1 MGGNGGSGSG
11 GGSGESRSGDG
22 SGSVG
27 GGEKIFVSVR
37 LRPLNG
43 REIVT
48 NDVSDWECVADNTIV
63 YKNTNLSVPERSMY
77 PSAYT
82 FDRVFGCDCSTR
94 QVYQD
99 AAKDVVLSVVG
110 GINASIFAYGQ
121 TSSGKTFTMTGI
133 TEYTLAD
140 IYDYVQ
146 KHTERDFH
154 LKFSAME
161 IYNESVRDLLST
173 DGYPLR
179 LLDDPERGTIVENLT
194 EESVR
199 DWDHVMELLSI
210 CEDQR
215 QSGETSLNETS
226 SRSHQII
233 RLTIESSPHNYVGRD
248 SASTLVSTVNFV
260 DLAGSERA
268 SQSLTAGARLK
279 EGCHINRSLLTLGTV
294 IRKLSKGR
302 SGHIPFR
309 DSKLTRILQS
319 SLGGNSRTA
328 IICTMSPARS
338 HVEQSRNTLLF
349 ASCAKEVST
358 NAQVNTVI
366 SDKALVKHLQREL
379 DRLENELRSPTS
391 KQMLSDTAA
400 LLQEKDLQIEK
411 MQKQHM
417 LMLKQIEELT
427 VERDDARSQVQDL
440 LRLVGNNGNPMMP
453 LGQDEYPHLRVHIS
467 PEPENYLPETSVV
480 EDLRHSF
487 DGSVRTLGSSRYS
500 PRRSESSFD
509 ENYMRVTEFD
519 DISVSN
525 STPLRPMIRIA
536 QSSECGSCHEW
547 DDVDIVDEKNNEN
560 SQELCKVVRCIEAEE
575 STPKVYVQSYP
586 LSPDAT
592 VRNSSQEVFHDD
604 EGESHKVTSN
614 KDEYMSPKSN
624 ENGETK
630 EHEIIVQPPLKEDRE
645 VETPLKDDKQLES
658 SPLDKDNHLKELPQ
672 GFKLPKSRSWSESI
686 HFTWLNR
693 LENCTPPNGYE
704 GYYTGRPHSL
714 PIKSC
719 RFNYGVE
726 LEKGSLSSKGTVY
739 LNANG
744 TQKKIS
750 SDEEDSSITSA
761 TKEPADRQPD
771 EQVEDTQTTTMKRTK
786 SVKNIGLDPIED
798 GTRATSW
805 ALEFKRQQKEL
816 VQLWHE
822 CNVSLVH
829 RTYFILLIHGD
840 PGDAIYMEVERRRL
854 AFVKDMFSRVNLAVD
869 QGQTITRAS
878 TKKALRREREMLTKQ
893 MSKKLSEEERESLF
907 LRWDIGLNTK
917 YRRIQLANQ
926 LWSKVNDMDHAFESA
941 VIVAK
946 LVGLIRD
953 PDHAPKEVFELNFT
967 PSPTRSS
974 YSFKRSLI
982 PLKMG

>member
-1 MGGNGGSGSG
+1 M
-11 GGSGESRSGDG
+11 
-22 SGSVG
+22 
-27 GGEKIFVSVR
+27 
-37 LRPLNG
+37 
-43 REIVT
+43 

-63 YKNTNLSVPERSMY
+63 YKNVNLSVPERSMY

-121 TSSGKTFTMTGI
+121 TSSGKTYTMTGI

-161 IYNESVRDLLST
+161 IYNESVRDLLSS

-179 LLDDPERGTIVENLT
+179 LLDDPERGVIVENLT
-194 EESVR
+194 DEIVR
-199 DWDHVMELLSI
+199 DWDHVVELLSI
-210 CEDQR
+210 CEAQR

-233 RLTIESSPHNYVGRD
+233 RLTIESSPHNYIGRD
-248 SASTLVSTVNFV
+248 SASTLISTVNFV

-268 SQSLTAGARLK
+268 SQSLTAGTRLK

-349 ASCAKEVST
+349 ASCAKEVCT

-379 DRLENELRSPTS
+379 DRLENELRTPGSN
-391 KQMLSDTAA
+391 QMISDITA
-400 LLQEKDLQIEK
+400 LLQERDHQIQK
-411 MQKQHM
+411 MQ
-417 LMLKQIEELT
+417 KQIEELT
-427 VERDDARSQVQDL
+427 IERDDARSQVQDL
-440 LRLVGNNGNPMMP
+440 LRLVVNNGNSLIRIGP
-453 LGQDEYPHLRVHIS
+453 DNYPRLRVQIS
-467 PEPENYLPETSVV
+467 PEPENYLPETSIV

-487 DGSVRTLGSSRYS
+487 DGSVRTLASSRYS
-500 PRRSESSFD
+500 PRRSESSFE
-509 ENYMRVTEFD
+509 ENYIRVTEFD
-519 DISVSN
+519 DTSPSN
-525 STPLRPMIRIA
+525 NTPLRPIRIA
-536 QSSECGSCHEW
+536 QLSECGSCHEW
-547 DDVDIVDEKNNEN
+547 DEVDEKSNRT
-560 SQELCKVVRCIEAEE
+560 SQELCKEVCCIETEE
-575 STPKVYVQSYP
+575 LTPKIYVQSYC
-586 LSPDAT
+586 LSPDANI
-592 VRNSSQEVFHDD
+592 RISSQAMFHDD
-604 EGESHKVTSN
+604 ESETHDVTST
-614 KDEYMSPKSN
+614 KGEYMSPKSN
-624 ENGETK
+624 ENGEMK
-630 EHEIIVQPPLKEDRE
+630 EHNRVAQPPLKEDRE
-645 VETPLKDDKQLES
+645 VETSLKEDGQLES
-658 SPLDKDNHLKELPQ
+658 SPLDKDNHLAEFPQ
-672 GFKLPKSRSWSESI
+672 SFKLPKSRSWSEGR
-686 HFTWLNR
+686 HFTWLNKV
-693 LENCTPPNGYE
+693 ENNTPPNGYE
-704 GYYTGRPHSL
+704 KYYTGRAQSFS
-714 PIKSC
+714 IKSSTLS
-719 RFNYGVE
+719 YGVAS
-726 LEKGSLSSKGTVY
+726 EKGSHSSMGTTD
-739 LNANG
+739 LNSNEAE
-744 TQKKIS
+744 KKIS

-761 TKEPADRQPD
+761 TKEPAETRHD
-771 EQVEDTQTTTMKRTK
+771 EEVEDTQITTMKRMK
-786 SVKNIGLDPIED
+786 SVKSIGLDPIED
-798 GTRATSW
+798 EFRTTSW
-805 ALEFKRQQKEL
+805 ALEFKRLQKEL
-816 VQLWHE
+816 IKLWHD

-829 RTYFILLIHGD
+829 RTYFILLFNGD
-840 PGDAIYMEVERRRL
+840 PTDSIYMEVERRRL
-854 AFVKDMFSRVNLAVD
+854 AFVKDMFNRVNLAVD
-869 QGQTITRAS
+869 DGQTITRAS
-878 TKKALRREREMLTKQ
+878 TEKSLRREREMLTKQ
-893 MSKKLSEEERESLF
+893 MHKKLSEEERESMF
-907 LRWDIGLNTK
+907 LRWGIGLNTK

-926 LWSKVNDMDHAFESA
+926 LWSKVDDMDHVAESA

-953 PDHAPKEVFELNFT
+953 PGHAPKEMFGLNFT
-967 PSPTRSS
+967 ASPSRKS

-982 PLKMG
+982 PLL

>member
-1 MGGNGGSGSG
+1 
-11 GGSGESRSGDG
+11 
-22 SGSVG
+22 
-27 GGEKIFVSVR
+27 
-37 LRPLNG
+37 
-43 REIVT
+43 
-48 NDVSDWECVADNTIV
+48 
-63 YKNTNLSVPERSMY
+63 MY

-146 KHTERDFH
+146 KHTDRDFH

-194 EESVR
+194 EETVR

-210 CEDQR
+210 CEAQR

-233 RLTIESSPHNYVGRD
+233 RLTIESSPHNYLGRD

-338 HVEQSRNTLLF
+338 HFEQSRNTLLF

-379 DRLENELRSPTS
+379 DRLENELRTPGSN
-391 KQMLSDTAA
+391 QMISDTAAA
-400 LLQEKDLQIEK
+400 LLQEKDHQIEK
-411 MQKQHM
+411 MQKQHI
-417 LMLKQIEELT
+417 LMQKQIEELT

-440 LRLVGNNGNPMMP
+440 GNSLIRLGP
-453 LGQDEYPHLRVHIS
+453 DDYPHLRVQIS
-467 PEPENYLPETSVV
+467 PEPEHYLPETSIV

-487 DGSVRTLGSSRYS
+487 DGSIRTLASSRYS
-500 PRRSESSFD
+500 PRRSESSFE
-509 ENYMRVTEFD
+509 ENYVRVTEFD
-519 DISVSN
+519 NISLSN

-536 QSSECGSCHEW
+536 QLSECGSCHEW
-547 DDVDIVDEKNNEN
+547 DDDVDEKSNGT
-560 SQELCKVVRCIEAEE
+560 SPELCKVVRCIETEE
-575 STPKVYVQSYP
+575 LTPKVYVQSYCS
-586 LSPDAT
+586 SPDAEI
-592 VRNSSQEVFHDD
+592 RISSQAVFHDD
-604 EGESHKVTSN
+604 ASENQDVTST
-614 KDEYMSPKSN
+614 KGEYMSPNSN
-624 ENGETK
+624 ENGEMK
-630 EHEIIVQPPLKEDRE
+630 EHKLEEDRE
-645 VETPLKDDKQLES
+645 VETQLKEDKQLES
-658 SPLDKDNHLKELPQ
+658 SPLDKDNHPAEFPQ
-672 GFKLPKSRSWSESI
+672 SFKLPKSRSWSESI
-686 HFTWLNR
+686 HFTWLNK
-693 LENCTPPNGYE
+693 LENNTPPNGYE
-704 GYYTGRPHSL
+704 KYYTGRPQSL
-714 PIKSC
+714 PLKSST
-719 RFNYGVE
+719 FTYGVE
-726 LEKGSLSSKGTVY
+726 FEKGSHSSKGTVD
-739 LNANG
+739 LNSNDVE
-744 TQKKIS
+744 KIS

-761 TKEPADRQPD
+761 TKEPAETQHD
-771 EQVEDTQTTTMKRTK
+771 EQVQDTQITTTKRTK
-786 SVKNIGLDPIED
+786 IVKSIGLDPIED
-798 GTRATSW
+798 GFRATSW
-805 ALEFKRQQKEL
+805 PLEFKRLQKEL
-816 VQLWHE
+816 IELWHD

-829 RTYFILLIHGD
+829 RTYFLLLFNGD
-840 PGDAIYMEVERRRL
+840 PTDSIYMEVERRRL
-854 AFVKDMFSRVNLAVD
+854 AFVKDMFTRVNLAVD
-869 QGQTITRAS
+869 DGQTITRAS
-878 TKKALRREREMLTKQ
+878 TEKALRRERETLTKQ
-893 MSKKLSEEERESLF
+893 MHKKLTEEERESLF
-907 LRWDIGLNTK
+907 VRWGIGLNTK

-926 LWSKVNDMDHAFESA
+926 LWSKVDDMGHVGESA

-953 PDHAPKEVFELNFT
+953 PGHAPKEMFGLNFT
-967 PSPTRSS
+967 PSPSRRS

-982 PLKMG
+982 PLL